1 MISYCVL
8 EPRRSGDRAFL
19 LVDLGRRDDVKF
31 DKCQSTLKIRG
42 NLEAFYDENSK
53 QQQSRTGFS

>member
-1 MISYCVL
+1 MVSYCVL
-8 EPRRSGDRAFL
+8 EPQRSGNGVFL
-19 LVDLGRRDDVKF
+19 LVDLGRSDDVNF